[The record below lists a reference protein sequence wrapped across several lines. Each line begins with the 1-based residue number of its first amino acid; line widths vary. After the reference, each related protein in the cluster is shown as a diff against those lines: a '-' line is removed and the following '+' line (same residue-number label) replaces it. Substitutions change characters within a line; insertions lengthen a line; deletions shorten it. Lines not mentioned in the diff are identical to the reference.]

1 MKFREYLTEVDA
13 NVVNGQAID
22 AHEPTTEA
30 SISISNPK
38 VRAEVN
44 ARLIIEL
51 NSVILSPQEGVQKTR
66 KILHTFGLDLPA
78 LYEPDLDG
86 DEIVF
91 TLTQFDSP
99 DTESFYLYLI
109 YYLTDDGYYD
119 FYTELVDESGLEEI
133 MSDEEEEPD

>member
-1 MKFREYLTEVDA
+1 MKFREYLTEIEA
-13 NVVNGQAID
+13 NVVNGQAIN

-30 SISISNPK
+30 SISVSNPK
-38 VRAEVN
+38 VRDEIN

-51 NSVILSPQEGVQKTR
+51 NSAILSPQEGVQKTR

-78 LYEPDLDG
+78 WYEPDLDG

-91 TLTQFDSP
+91 PLTQFNSP
-99 DTESFYLYLI
+99 DIESFYLYLI